1 MCHRQEN
8 CLMTSPYRVRR
19 GIQRFLVTVGVLTL
33 LTVIALV
40 IWVLWLSRYVIYTDE
55 GAKLD
60 FSLSFDQYQGEIA
73 KPPATTPSV
82 PISYGQADEIIQTP
96 TNEMKKLSGYVITED
111 MLKNDLDAVKAALEN
126 IPATSTIL
134 LDVKTL
140 RGEFYYASSLGRNPA
155 GADTE
160 AITQLI
166 RDLNSKGHYLVARMP
181 AFRDFWYFID
191 DEAGRVPYGLPQAGG
206 NGSLWEDRSVPN
218 MTHYWFNPAS
228 NGALNYLVQ
237 IATELRSLGFD
248 EVLFSDFR
256 FPNTEG
262 IRFEGDKTEALNKA
276 AKTLVQACST
286 DAFTVSF
293 VGNHFTLP
301 EGKCRV
307 YMENVA
313 AVDIPQILNAMTLED
328 PNTQLV
334 FLTDFMDTR
343 YDEYSV
349 LRPLEIIT
357 D

>member
-1 MCHRQEN
+1 MCHRQKN
-8 CLMTSPYRVRR
+8 CLMTIPYRVRR
-19 GIQRFLVTVGVLTL
+19 GLQRFFVTVGVLSLLAVITL
-33 LTVIALV
+33 A

-60 FSLSFDQYQGEIA
+60 FSLTFDQNNGEIA
-73 KPPATTPSV
+73 QPPATTPSV
-82 PISYGQADEIIQTP
+82 SISYGNADETTQTP
-96 TNEMKKLSGYVITED
+96 TNELKKLSGYVITKE
-111 MLKNDLDAVKAALEN
+111 MLTENLDAVKAALEN
-126 IPATSTIL
+126 IPAKSTIL

-140 RGEFYYASSLGRNPA
+140 RGEFYYTSSLGRNPD
-155 GADTE
+155 GADAE

-166 RDLNSKGHYLVARMP
+166 RDLSSKGHYLVARLP

-191 DEAGRVPYGLPQAGG
+191 DEPTRVPYGLPKSNG
-206 NGSLWEDRSVPN
+206 NGSLWEDKSVKGKN
-218 MTHYWFNPAS
+218 HYWFNPAS

-256 FPNTEG
+256 FPNTED
-262 IRFEGDKTEALNKA
+262 IRFNGDKTETLNKA

-301 EGKCRV
+301 EGRCRV

-313 AVDIPQILNAMTLED
+313 AVDIPQIMNSMTLED
-328 PNTQLV
+328 PSTQLV
-334 FLTDFMDTR
+334 FLTDLMDTR
-343 YDEYSV
+343 YDDYSV

>member
-1 MCHRQEN
+1 MN
-8 CLMTSPYRVRR
+8 IPYRVRR
-19 GIQRFLVTVGVLTL
+19 ALQRFFVTVGVLSLLAVITL
-33 LTVIALV
+33 A

-60 FSLSFDQYQGEIA
+60 FSLTFDQYEGEIA
-73 KPPATTPSV
+73 QPPATNPSV
-82 PISYGQADEIIQTP
+82 SISYGNADQVTQTP
-96 TNEMKKLSGYVITED
+96 TNELKKLSGYVITED
-111 MLKNDLDAVKAALEN
+111 MLTENLDAVKSALES
-126 IPATSTIL
+126 IPAKSTIL

-155 GADTE
+155 GVDAE

-166 RDLNSKGHYLVARMP
+166 RDLNTKGHYLVARMP

-191 DEAGRVPYGLPQAGG
+191 DEAARVPYGLPKAGG
-206 NGSLWEDRSVPN
+206 NGALWEDKSVPK

-237 IATELRSLGFD
+237 IATELRSIGFD
-248 EVLFSDFR
+248 EVLFSDFC
-256 FPNTEG
+256 FPDTQA
-262 IRFEGDKTEALNKA
+262 IRFDGDKTETLNKA
-276 AKTLVQACST
+276 AKTLAQACST
-286 DAFTVSF
+286 DTFTVSF
-293 VGNHFTLP
+293 VSNHFDLP
-301 EGKCRV
+301 EGRCRV

-313 AVDIPQILNAMTLED
+313 AVDIPQIMNSITLED
-328 PNTQLV
+328 PSTQLV